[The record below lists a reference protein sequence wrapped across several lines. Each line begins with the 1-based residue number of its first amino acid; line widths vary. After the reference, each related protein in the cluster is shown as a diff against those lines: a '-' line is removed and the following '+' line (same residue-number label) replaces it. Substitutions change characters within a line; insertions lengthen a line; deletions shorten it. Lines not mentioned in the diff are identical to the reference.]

1 MQCIWTCAC
10 SRQKKTQTI
19 HYPILPTHNLWL
31 FVHVFQF
38 CTITGYIS
46 YSCPQIIRSC
56 LLQRKCG
63 LIRGQASLEGDNLI
77 VFYYLSAFGFIRNV
91 AFGGRGLMR
100 GHLLYIDI
108 QNSQSD
114 ITKVQKKLLNY
125 KVPLLLVKYISCI
138 IPHSFGYK
146 IEYKY
151 NNHNTIISVESIKVR
166 MRPLCTN
173 SSTNTFCSHT
183 IASKLGLF

>member
-1 MQCIWTCAC
+1 MAFCTCFSILYNYRVYIIQLSSDYKVVPFTMKMWTYKRAGITWGGQLNSILLSQCIWLYKKC
-10 SRQKKTQTI
+10 SLWWEGPYERALTVYRHIEQSIWHYKGTKKTI
-19 HYPILPTHNLWL
+19 
-31 FVHVFQF
+31 
-38 CTITGYIS
+38 
-46 YSCPQIIRSC
+46 
-56 LLQRKCG
+56 
-63 LIRGQASLEGDNLI
+63 
-77 VFYYLSAFGFIRNV
+77 
-91 AFGGRGLMR
+91 
-100 GHLLYIDI
+100 
-108 QNSQSD
+108 
-114 ITKVQKKLLNY
+114 NY
-125 KVPLLLVKYISCI
+125 KVPLLLAKYISCI